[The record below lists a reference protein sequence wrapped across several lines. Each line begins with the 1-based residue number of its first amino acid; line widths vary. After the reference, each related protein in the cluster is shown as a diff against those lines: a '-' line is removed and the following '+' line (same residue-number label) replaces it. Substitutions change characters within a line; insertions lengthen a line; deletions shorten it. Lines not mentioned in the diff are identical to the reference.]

1 MKDLINIYKYDSVR
15 AASWVLADVVSSK
28 LSGFNGILV
37 PLPTIGRHI
46 RERGYDHIKL
56 IVKNTGLPYKTILR
70 RKNNAVQVGAT
81 AEKRQEQAKTAYEAK
96 YAASSETEYILFDDV
111 WTTGSSLLAAR
122 EALTKAGAQ
131 KVSVAVLA
139 KTVH

>member
-1 MKDLINIYKYDSVR
+1 
-15 AASWVLADVVSSK
+15 VVSSK
-28 LSGFNGILV
+28 LSGSNGLLV

-46 RERGYDHIKL
+46 RERGFDHIKL
-56 IVKNTGLPYKTILR
+56 IVKNTGLPYETILQ
-70 RKNNAVQVGAT
+70 RKNSAVQVGAS
-81 AEKRQEQAKTAYEAK
+81 AEKRREQAKTAYTAK
-96 YAASSETEYILFDDV
+96 HAVNPETEYILFDDV

-122 EALTKAGAQ
+122 EVLIKAGAQ

>member
-1 MKDLINIYKYDSVR
+1 MKDLINIYKYDCVR

-28 LSGFNGILV
+28 LSGSNGILV

-56 IVKNTGLPYKTILR
+56 IVKNTGLPYETILQ
-70 RKNNAVQVGAT
+70 RKNNAVQVGAS
-81 AEKRQEQAKTAYEAK
+81 AEKRREQAKNAYIAK
-96 YAASSETEYILFDDV
+96 HAANPEIEYILFDDV

-122 EALTKAGAQ
+122 EVLIKAGAQ

>member
-56 IVKNTGLPYKTILR
+56 IVKNTGLPYEIILR
-70 RKNNAVQVGAT
+70 RENNAVQVGAS
-81 AEKRQEQAKTAYEAK
+81 AEKRREQAKTAYIAK
-96 YAASSETEYILFDDV
+96 YAANPETEYILFDDV

-122 EALTKAGAQ
+122 EVLIKAGAQ